1 MLCYATPHSTTDIST
16 SEALNQRKLQITLSE
31 LALVKHGQQQIKRQS
46 VQSKIAKT
54 GAGKKLKMKICADA
68 KAHARETS
76 IKPGEV
82 ILMRKPKRNKLSTLY
97 NHKPF
102 IVEAKKGTMVTVN
115 NGPKTITRNSSQFKV
130 KKEEETATNTTEPA
144 EPTPAEPAQDLP
156 ETTPLRRSNRQI
168 KPPVRFS
175 DYVRIVYLK

>member
-1 MLCYATPHSTTDIST
+1 
-16 SEALNQRKLQITLSE
+16 
-31 LALVKHGQQQIKRQS
+31 
-46 VQSKIAKT
+46 
-54 GAGKKLKMKICADA
+54 
-68 KAHARETS
+68 
-76 IKPGEV
+76 
-82 ILMRKPKRNKLSTLY
+82 
-97 NHKPF
+97 
-102 IVEAKKGTMVTVN
+102 MVTVN

-130 KKEEETATNTTEPA
+130 KKEETATNTTEPA